1 MICVNSIFQK
11 LVEASGG
18 LIYLDIC
25 TIVLLLVCLV
35 TGVILIIRKKNN
47 EKKFKW
53 AIIYVYIVSFSLV
66 AKIFFIMIKYF

>member
-1 MICVNSIFQK
+1 MICFNSIFQE
-11 LVEASGG
+11 LVEVSGG

-35 TGVILIIRKKNN
+35 TGIILIINKKNN

-53 AIIYVYIVSFSLV
+53 AIIYVYIVSLSLV

>member
-35 TGVILIIRKKNN
+35 TGIILIINKRNN

>member
-35 TGVILIIRKKNN
+35 TGIILIINKRNN
-47 EKKFKW
+47 KKKFKW